1 MPYDAGEIEMLPPR
15 HAAVTLPAYTLVDGR
30 ACKRQTPNAGH
41 VAMHVA
47 HLTPDPR
54 SLSVAFGAPDERGT
68 PAGAAPAAGR
78 GRGRDRHSTDVTGR
92 AGLSGGLP
100 TVHSSAQ
107 LHWDASTEDF
117 KIKW

>member
-1 MPYDAGEIEMLPPR
+1 
-15 HAAVTLPAYTLVDGR
+15 
-30 ACKRQTPNAGH
+30 
-41 VAMHVA
+41 MHVA

-68 PAGAAPAAGR
+68 RGARGAGGR
-78 GRGRDRHSTDVTGR
+78 PRGAETTLDRREWRDVTGR